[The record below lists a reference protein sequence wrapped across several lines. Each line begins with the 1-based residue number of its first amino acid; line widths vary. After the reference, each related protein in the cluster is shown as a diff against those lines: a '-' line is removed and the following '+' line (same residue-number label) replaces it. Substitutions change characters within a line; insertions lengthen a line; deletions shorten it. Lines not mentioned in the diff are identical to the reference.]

1 MPRWFRTLLHLTP
14 VVAGT
19 SLASVLGLLAVR
31 ELVTPAE
38 LASSS
43 DAVGNYLQT
52 VGGIYAVLLAFIVYV
67 VWGQFNDAR
76 TYVDREATALV
87 DLHRIASGLP
97 SATRVEIQ
105 RELRGYVEA
114 VIAEEWRAM
123 AKGDEH
129 TMERIGERLERVWVA
144 IHSCEPC
151 SECQHAIFGEV
162 LSRFNDLSDVR
173 TSRLSSSRARIPI
186 AMKILLYAG
195 AFIMVGSMW
204 LLSFDKL
211 WLHVLVTAAL
221 AGAISHVLYLIKDLD
236 DAFSGDWQVAKS
248 PFERAR
254 KAFQRDTH
262 QIEASIAA

>member
-1 MPRWFRTLLHLTP
+1 MPRWFRTFLHLTP

-19 SLASVLGLLAVR
+19 SIASVLGLLGVR
-31 ELVTPAE
+31 ELISPAQ

-97 SATRVEIQ
+97 PKTRIEIQ
-105 RELRGYVEA
+105 RELRGYVDA
-114 VIAEEWRAM
+114 VLADEWRAM
-123 AKGDEH
+123 AKGDEV
-129 TMERIGERLERVWVA
+129 TMERIGERLEHVWVA

-151 SECQHAIFGEV
+151 SECQNMIYGEV

-195 AFIMVGSMW
+195 AFIMIGSMW
-204 LLSFDKL
+204 LMSFDKL
-211 WLHVLVTAAL
+211 WLHATVTAAL
-221 AGAISHVLYLIKDLD
+221 AGAVSHILFLIRDLD
-236 DAFSGDWQVAKS
+236 DAFAGDWQVSRA

-254 KAFQRDTH
+254 RAFDRDTH
-262 QIEASIAA
+262 QIEANAAA